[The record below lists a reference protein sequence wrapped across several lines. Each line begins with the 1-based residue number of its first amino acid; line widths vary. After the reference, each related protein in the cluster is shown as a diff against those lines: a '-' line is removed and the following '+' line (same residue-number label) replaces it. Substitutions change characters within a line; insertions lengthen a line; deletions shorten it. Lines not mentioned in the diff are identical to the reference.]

1 MATNPTA
8 LPVAGSGNGLLRVV
22 SNRDLEQQEQ
32 EDLDRDEEQGR
43 EKLFHSQLAGFVRKQ
58 FTAADNHRQS
68 EEIERTH
75 LKALRQLRGEY
86 EPDKIAAIRQ
96 FRGSEVYSRLT
107 AVKCRGASALL
118 RDIYLSRGRP
128 WELAPTPDP
137 VIPDTVTQ
145 NIEQLVMVEA
155 QTAQM
160 HGMPITPDVIEQRV
174 EQLQE
179 AARVAARRKA
189 KSEAAKDTIKLDDIL
204 TEGGFYTA
212 LSEFV
217 RDLPVFQF
225 AVIKGPVVRKAT
237 VSQWQP
243 DGSLK
248 VTEKPQMYWY
258 RVNPLDIWF
267 APGACDAR
275 SGPIIER
282 LRLTS
287 NELYDLIGLP
297 GYDED
302 AIRDI
307 LGRASGGGLH
317 MWKTTFESER
327 AALER
332 RESPFQDDGPFI
344 DALEFHGYV
353 RGQMLLDWGLEDE
366 EISDPDREY
375 YATVWLIDN
384 KVIKAQLNPH
394 PRKEPIYYVTSF
406 EKVPGSLYGHGLP
419 EILHD
424 VQEVSNATLRAL
436 VNNLSI
442 ASGPQVVIN
451 LDSMA
456 NGADAESLYPWKRWY
471 VQRDPLANPNQ
482 KPVDFYQPQS
492 NAQELLVVY
501 EKFTQIA
508 DEVSAIPRYLT
519 GSERVGGAASTA
531 SGLSMLMDNS
541 SKVMQS
547 VAANIDHDVLQPLL
561 QNLYDMVMLVDQGQT
576 LRGDEHIVV
585 RGVTMS
591 IRQEQ
596 DRVRQ
601 LEFLQMT
608 GNPID
613 MAVVGP
619 KGRATLLR
627 NLANNLGLDF
637 EQIVPSDEE
646 IDAMLQAQQAAA
658 EQQQGAPP
666 EEPPE
671 KGASQQPAP
680 SGADNVAGGPPHLNL
695 TGNNPRQSGV

>member
-8 LPVAGSGNGLLRVV
+8 LPVAGNGLLRVV
-22 SNRDLEQQEQ
+22 SNQDLEQQEEAARTQ
-32 EDLDRDEEQGR
+32 EQESSRGE
-43 EKLFHSQLAGFVRKQ
+43 LFQSQLAGFVRKQ
-58 FTAADNHRQS
+58 FMAAENHRQS
-68 EEIERTH
+68 EGLERLH

-86 EPDKIAAIRQ
+86 EPDKIAAIKK
-96 FRGSEVYSRLT
+96 FSGSEVYSRLT

-118 RDIYLSRGRP
+118 RDIYLARGRP

-137 VIPDTVTQ
+137 MIPDSVQ
-145 NIEQLVMVEA
+145 QDIQQLVMLEA
-155 QTAQM
+155 QNAQL
-160 HGMPITPDVIEQRV
+160 HGMQVTPEMMQQRV
-174 EQLQE
+174 EQLTE
-179 AARVAARRKA
+179 AARLAARRKA
-189 KSEAAKDTIKLDDIL
+189 KSEAQKSTVKLDDIL

-237 VSQWQP
+237 VSEWQP
-243 DGSLK
+243 DGTLSI
-248 VTEKPQMYWY
+248 TEKPQMYWY

-267 APGACDAR
+267 APGATDPR

-282 LRLTS
+282 LRLTRD
-287 NELYDLIGLP
+287 ELYDLIGLP

-307 LGRASGGGLH
+307 LSRADTGGLH
-317 MWKTTFESER
+317 LWKSTFESER
-327 AALER
+327 ADLER

-344 DALEFHGYV
+344 DTLEFHGYV
-353 RGQMLLDWGLEDE
+353 RGRMLLDWGLPEEEVQDE
-366 EISDPDREY
+366 DREY

-384 KVIKAQLNPH
+384 RVIKAQLNPH

-406 EKVPGSLYGHGLP
+406 EKIPGSIYGHGLP
-419 EILHD
+419 EILYD
-424 VQEVSNATLRAL
+424 VQEVANATLRAL

-456 NGADAESLYPWKRWY
+456 NGADTQSLYPWKRWY

-547 VAANIDHDVLQPLL
+547 VAANIDHDVLEPLL
-561 QNLYDMVMLVDQGQT
+561 QNLYDMVMMVDQGAT
-576 LRGDEHIVV
+576 LRGDEQIMV

-646 IDAMLQAQQAAA
+646 IDAMLRAQQEAA
-658 EQQQGAPP
+658 QNAPP
-666 EEPPE
+666 GEPSEGGKPQ
-671 KGASQQPAP
+671 GASQQPGP
-680 SGADNVAGGPPHLNL
+680 SGADNQAGGPPHLNL
-695 TGNNPRQSGV
+695 TGANPRQTGV